1 MHYAWPT
8 LRGVVSLEDPGSR
21 IKGWPAVE
29 RRNNQETSG
38 RWGVPARSAERS
50 FDILEYLSRRT
61 QPASSGAIGL
71 ACAVPKSS
79 LHNLLNLM
87 KARRLVTHHTADR
100 TWSLGPRLF
109 ELIPDAPL
117 FAHGLAVLRAYG
129 AASGGLTPRE
139 IGMNAELPQAVVR
152 RIIPLMEEAD
162 LLWAQ
167 PDGSYRLGLELFS
180 LASRV
185 GWVDRL
191 RAAARPILTQLRDT
205 TRETANLAVLDGDL
219 AIYVDQV
226 ESRQSLRYGGWVGRR
241 ISLEGTALGAALGEP
256 LEVHVADGSIEEGVT
271 AIACGIEG
279 ASPPAA
285 VSLLAASWRIERWGI
300 EPAKRLVVAAARQ
313 VGELVPDF
321 RA

>member
-1 MHYAWPT
+1 MINQ
-8 LRGVVSLEDPGSR
+8 RGDHENV
-21 IKGWPAVE
+21 
-29 RRNNQETSG
+29 G
-38 RWGVPARSAERS
+38 RWGVPAKSAERS

-61 QPASSGAIGL
+61 EPASSGAIGL
-71 ACAVPKSS
+71 ACGIPKSS

-87 KARRLVTHHTADR
+87 KARRLVTHHAADR

-109 ELIPDAPL
+109 ELTPDAPL

-129 AASGGLTPRE
+129 TTSGGLTPRE
-139 IGMNAELPQAVVR
+139 IGLNAELPQAVVR

-167 PDGSYRLGLELFS
+167 PDGAYRLGLELFS
-180 LASRV
+180 LAARV
-185 GWVDRL
+185 GWVERL

-226 ESRQSLRYGGWVGRR
+226 ESRQALRYGGWVGRR
-241 ISLEGTALGAALGEP
+241 ISLEGTALGAALQDP
-256 LEVHVADGSIEEGVT
+256 LKVHVVDGAIEEGVM

-285 VSLLAASWRIERWGI
+285 VSVLAPSWRIERWGI

-313 VGELVPDF
+313 VGGLVL
-321 RA
+321 

>member
-1 MHYAWPT
+1 MDE
-8 LRGVVSLEDPGSR
+8 S
-21 IKGWPAVE
+21 KG
-29 RRNNQETSG
+29 QESSG
-38 RWGVPARSAERS
+38 RWGVPAKSAERS
-50 FDILEYLSRRT
+50 FDILEYLGRRT
-61 QPASSGAIGL
+61 EPASSGAIGL
-71 ACAVPKSS
+71 ACGVPKSS

-87 KARRLVTHHTADR
+87 KARRLVTHHVADR

-109 ELIPDAPL
+109 ELTPDAPL

-129 AASGGLTPRE
+129 TASGSLTPRE
-139 IGMNAELPQAVVR
+139 IGLHAALPPAVVR

-180 LASRV
+180 LASQV

-191 RAAARPILTQLRDT
+191 RAAARPILAQLRDT

-226 ESRQSLRYGGWVGRR
+226 ESRQALRYGGWVGRR
-241 ISLEGTALGAALGEP
+241 IPLDGTALGAALGAP
-256 LEVHVADGSIEEGVT
+256 LGALLEAHVADGAVEEGVT

-279 ASPPAA
+279 TSPPAA
-285 VSLLAASWRIERWGI
+285 VSLLAPSWRLERWGV

-313 VGELVPDF
+313 IADLMS
-321 RA
+321 